1 MEVKSMTTQ
10 TPEKTKVNVL
20 LGTTITLLNREFA
33 VVFEKNGDEG
43 NTFLLI
49 PTKKNVKG
57 ITLQEMKDGIK
68 KLFGGQNNVN
78 MDDLSNLPDIAGTNE
93 NDVTFNIT
101 MAYLYIKTEKD
112 QEQGEPSEGQDK
124 QKPKKV
130 EFAFQVTATGLD
142 KLLPQ
147 GLDGI
152 FTIHEV
158 HLAIWSTQRKKICE
172 AMQLITPNDFLNNW
186 Q

>member
-1 MEVKSMTTQ
+1 MTTQ

-20 LGTTITLLNREFA
+20 LGTNITLLNREFA
-33 VVFEKNGDEG
+33 VVFEKKASEG
-43 NTFLLI
+43 STFLLI

-68 KLFGGQNNVN
+68 KLFGDLEANT
-78 MDDLSNLPDIAGTNE
+78 DDLTNLPALAGTNE
-93 NDVTFNIT
+93 NDVTFNLT
-101 MAYLYIKTEKD
+101 MAYLYIETEKAK
-112 QEQGEPSEGQDK
+112 EQGEQTDPQK
-124 QKPKKV
+124 QKNV

>member
-1 MEVKSMTTQ
+1 MTTQ

-20 LGTTITLLNREFA
+20 LGTNITLLNREFA
-33 VVFEKNGDEG
+33 VVFEKKASGG
-43 NTFLLI
+43 STFLLI

-68 KLFGGQNNVN
+68 KLFGDLEANT
-78 MDDLSNLPDIAGTNE
+78 DDLNNLPALAGTNE
-93 NDVTFNIT
+93 NDITFNIT
-101 MAYLYIKTEKD
+101 MAYLYIETEKD
-112 QEQGEPSEGQDK
+112 KEQGEPSEGQDK